1 MTIASRKHYHDDG
14 FSIGETKKINKPAD
28 ERLKGGST

>member
-14 FSIGETKKINKPAD
+14 FSIGETKKINK
-28 ERLKGGST
+28 RLMND

>member
-28 ERLKGGST
+28 ELRKRGPT